1 MTTVGS
7 SGLPLQTPLV
17 TTPPVAAGVLPQ
29 SPDVPAVAPEGPV
42 QPPVSPAIRDAAD
55 ITVAEAADIEANTTS
70 FPDVQGAAA
79 PSVIGEVDRLDPL
92 ATVTATGVTESPIEA
107 GQLEALTAA
116 TAAAATTAFSE
127 AEEGTPLHRLGT
139 ATSLLQ
145 VLNAETLGEDG
156 NQTLADYDQ
165 EASEVLGMR
174 RLALEQE
181 VERLIADPTV
191 QSALE
196 QARDQA
202 MTEVFGADA
211 DTVVETQA
219 EYLTGEAFRS
229 EIADLPPEEQSARIQ
244 SEMATLT
251 ALDPERAQEASLALV
266 DTQIREDPQAFLDT
280 MDREET
286 AKALDSLLQ
295 DPAWIDQVQGGLTTA
310 TQQVTAA
317 NDLVQLMA
325 NREIRAGV
333 VDGLADIMS
342 NPDYTSATDDGAR
355 MAAMRLHLEGIDD
368 PAVRQA
374 ASNVLDG
381 LEGSQRLG
389 AGLGHL
395 SRGLAVV
402 GAARRIT
409 DGEITAEDTAA
420 VLSSGLNVAAN
431 WTDTRNLVGRLVAAA
446 PVESAVRQGAR
457 RVATELLGPVA
468 DAVMVP
474 FDVIAFDQERQNED
488 LVGTWSRG
496 ISAGAGAVGAVAGV
510 AAGVAIAT
518 GSTGVGAPI
527 AAVAAVV
534 SVGAA
539 VADSAF
545 GESDMT
551 GQIRQDL
558 RYLGISDE
566 EESVARSLTTERR
579 TVPGRRP
586 GLTRTVT
593 ADLRPDEIRSRA
605 EDASVAD
612 RVALINQY
620 VDGFTSDTEENI
632 VAGVIQDAA
641 SDPDAFQQII
651 DNLPMGRI
659 ASELDNAEV
668 GDVLATMSR
677 FAENNE
683 VPPGELMGDFL
694 TSLAAEHRQEAIN
707 DFLEAVPDEVYQA
720 LPADTLR
727 TLTTHLMD
735 GATSG
740 AEEETI
746 VNILRS
752 ASPEQLADIFSG
764 PSNASYRRRLSSE
777 LSSAQIRR
785 AQGLPPIA
793 RTRGRR

>member
-7 SGLPLQTPLV
+7 SGLPLQMPLV
-17 TTPPVAAGVLPQ
+17 TTPPVAAGVPPQ
-29 SPDVPAVAPEGPV
+29 SPDVPAVAPEVPV
-42 QPPVSPAIRDAAD
+42 QPPDSPAVRDGAD
-55 ITVAEAADIEANTTS
+55 ITSAEAADIEANTAS
-70 FPDVQGAAA
+70 FPDVQGAAV

-92 ATVTATGVTESPIEA
+92 ATVTPTGVSASPIEE
-107 GQLEALTAA
+107 GQMDALTAA

-127 AEEGTPLHRLGT
+127 AEEGTPLHRLGV

-156 NQTLADYDQ
+156 NQSLAEYDQ

-181 VERLIADPTV
+181 VEQLIADPTV

-211 DTVVETQA
+211 GTVIETQA

-244 SEMATLT
+244 SEMAKLT
-251 ALDPERAQEASLALV
+251 ALDPKRAQEASLALV
-266 DTQIREDPQAFLDT
+266 DSQIRENPQAFLET
-280 MDREET
+280 MGREEM
-286 AKALDSLLQ
+286 ARALDSLLQ
-295 DPAWIDQVQGGLTTA
+295 DPAWIDQVQGGLATA
-310 TQQVTAA
+310 TGQATAA

-342 NPDYTSATDDGAR
+342 NPEYINATDDGAR
-355 MAAMRLHLEGIDD
+355 MAAMRLHLEGIED

-374 ASNVLDG
+374 AGNVLDG

-402 GAARRIT
+402 GAARRIS

-431 WTDTRNLVGRLVAAA
+431 WTDTRNLMGRLVGAA

-474 FDVIAFDQERQNED
+474 FDVIAFDQERENED

-496 ISAGAGAVGAVAGV
+496 ISAGAGVAGV

-518 GSTGVGAPI
+518 GSTGVGAPV
-527 AAVAAVV
+527 AVVAAVV
-534 SVGAA
+534 GVGAA

-566 EESVARSLTTERR
+566 EESAARRLTTERR

-593 ADLRPDEIRSRA
+593 ADLRPDEIRARA
-605 EDASVAD
+605 EDAAVAD

-620 VDGFTSDTEENI
+620 VDGFTSDSEENI

-683 VPPGELMGDFL
+683 VPPGELMDEFL
-694 TSLAAEHRQEAIN
+694 VSLAADHRQEAIN

-785 AQGLPPIA
+785 AQGLAPVP